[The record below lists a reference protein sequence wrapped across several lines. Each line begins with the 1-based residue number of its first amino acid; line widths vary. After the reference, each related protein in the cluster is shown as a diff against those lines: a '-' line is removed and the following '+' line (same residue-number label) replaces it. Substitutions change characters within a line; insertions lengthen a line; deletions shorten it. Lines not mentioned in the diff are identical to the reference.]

1 MSLQSAYEP
10 HLQRKFSDTA
20 LCERNNAIEIC
31 SGIIFDFYTG
41 LPHMVPPIWAS
52 VVQFIVCQLQCLLV
66 IAEFYEWISLPP
78 WWQWMASLI
87 FSHTYRR
94 RPHSVRISI
103 ALFTLAHKLVSNG
116 FMFKLAHYVVYRK
129 QFPKLIR
136 DVYTAAL
143 NRFETGF
150 KC

>member
-1 MSLQSAYEP
+1 M
-10 HLQRKFSDTA
+10 
-20 LCERNNAIEIC
+20 
-31 SGIIFDFYTG
+31 
-41 LPHMVPPIWAS
+41 
-52 VVQFIVCQLQCLLV
+52 
-66 IAEFYEWISLPP
+66 
-78 WWQWMASLI
+78 
-87 FSHTYRR
+87 
-94 RPHSVRISI
+94 RISI